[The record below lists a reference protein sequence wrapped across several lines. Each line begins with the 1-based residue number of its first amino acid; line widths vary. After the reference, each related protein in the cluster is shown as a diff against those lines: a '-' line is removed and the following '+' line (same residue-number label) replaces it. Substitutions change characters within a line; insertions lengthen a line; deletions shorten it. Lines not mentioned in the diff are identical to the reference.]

1 MQPEDVRQ
9 FVRQQPFQ
17 PFRVTLTDGR
27 AYEVRH
33 PELVAVGRSSLF
45 IGFPRPDD
53 PEPVYDH
60 YVVVSL
66 LHVMQ
71 LQPVDGGESS

>member
-9 FVRQQPFQ
+9 FVRQQ